1 MGADECCFHISKKQ
15 QKSQDIGSQEQTCC
29 YWCALKISRK
39 DTIGIPMKIDRCK
52 NAKLI
57 SNETQEILYKCSTY
71 GSFCCFG
78 CAYAFLKTLG
88 NSELSVPL
96 VFSSAISNLRLLF
109 GRCHPGKELKAS
121 PNRIYHKR
129 YGGIL
134 DDKSY
139 YSGKYRYNANIN
151 LIFVPV
157 CITGT
162 ILKT

>member
-1 MGADECCFHISKKQ
+1 M
-15 QKSQDIGSQEQTCC
+15 
-29 YWCALKISRK
+29 
-39 DTIGIPMKIDRCK
+39 CK
-52 NAKLI
+52 NM
-57 SNETQEILYKCSTY
+57 NEPQNHRYKCHTY

-78 CAYAFLKTLG
+78 CTYAYLKTLG
-88 NSELSVPL
+88 NNELSVPL

-109 GRCHPGKELKAS
+109 SIYHPGKELKAS

-139 YSGKYRYNANIN
+139 YSGKYKCTTNIN